1 MNEGDPASTAFD
13 TLYRIS
19 SIVGQTEDSQE
30 ALELIL
36 EEIMKAFNAA
46 TASISLVNHD
56 TRCLEIAASLG
67 LPEHCLDLQLPLGK
81 GVTGWVALHGKPL
94 LVEDVSLDSR
104 YFPVNKSIRS
114 ELAAPME
121 EAGQVIGVVSIDS
134 EEPGFFTE
142 ADRNLLTLLAAEASR
157 VVGRIWHVQQL
168 RLKAEELQA
177 LVDAG
182 EKLVS
187 KMDARSIIEG
197 IARAASRFSKCQM
210 AAIYDLDDAG
220 QVLNLRVAMDRD
232 GAVNLKE
239 ALVLRDSSVGTAV
252 LGLRQVEVFNLPQ
265 TEEHH
270 LIHYTQE
277 AGLVSMLVTPLFS
290 GEEIIGVLNV
300 YTKVPHRFSNDEKNI
315 FQTLAG
321 MGAIAIQNARLY
333 RRVFDTEAVL
343 RQSEKMNTLGLL
355 AAEIA
360 HEIRNPLTV
369 IKLLFDPLEDAFTEG
384 DDKWEDMRVIRDRL
398 NQLED
403 IVSRV
408 LDFGRA
414 SQTAYSEI
422 DFDHLV
428 NDTHRLLRLKLEQ
441 GRIDWHYEPHT
452 SGEVLHAHR
461 GQIQQLL
468 LNLSLNALEAMPTG
482 GTIHL
487 CAERSDRFGA
497 PVFQVTFTDTGKGVP
512 QEVQEQIFDSFLSRR
527 TQGTGLGLSI
537 TKRILR
543 EHRGDIELL
552 SSQPGKTVFRFW
564 LPLEGE

>member
-1 MNEGDPASTAFD
+1 
-13 TLYRIS
+13 
-19 SIVGQTEDSQE
+19 
-30 ALELIL
+30 
-36 EEIMKAFNAA
+36 
-46 TASISLVNHD
+46 
-56 TRCLEIAASLG
+56 
-67 LPEHCLDLQLPLGK
+67 
-81 GVTGWVALHGKPL
+81 
-94 LVEDVSLDSR
+94 
-104 YFPVNKSIRS
+104 
-114 ELAAPME
+114 
-121 EAGQVIGVVSIDS
+121 
-134 EEPGFFTE
+134 
-142 ADRNLLTLLAAEASR
+142 
-157 VVGRIWHVQQL
+157 
-168 RLKAEELQA
+168 
-177 LVDAG
+177 
-182 EKLVS
+182 
-187 KMDARSIIEG
+187 
-197 IARAASRFSKCQM
+197 
-210 AAIYDLDDAG
+210 
-220 QVLNLRVAMDRD
+220 
-232 GAVNLKE
+232 
-239 ALVLRDSSVGTAV
+239 
-252 LGLRQVEVFNLPQ
+252 
-265 TEEHH
+265 
-270 LIHYTQE
+270 
-277 AGLVSMLVTPLFS
+277 MLVTPLFY

-333 RRVFDTEAVL
+333 RRVFDTEAIL

-369 IKLLFDPLEDAFTEG
+369 IKLLFDPLEEAFPEG
-384 DDKWEDMRVIRDRL
+384 DDRGEDVRVIRDRL

>member
-1 MNEGDPASTAFD
+1 MSQNDPASTAFD

-19 SIVGQTEDSQE
+19 SIAGQTEDSQE

-36 EEIMKAFNAA
+36 EEIVKAFNAA

-56 TRCLEIAASLG
+56 TQCLEIAASLG
-67 LPEHCLDLQLPLGK
+67 LPDYCLDLQLPLGK

-104 YFPVNKSIRS
+104 YFPVNKSIHS

-121 EAGQVIGVVSIDS
+121 EAGRVIGVVSVDS
-134 EEPGFFTE
+134 EERCFFTE
-142 ADRNLLTLLAAEASR
+142 EDQNLLTLLAAEASR

-187 KMDARSIIEG
+187 KMDTHLIVEE
-197 IARAASRFSKCQM
+197 IAKAASRFSKCEM
-210 AAIYDLDDAG
+210 AAIYDLDDVE

-232 GAVNLKE
+232 GSVNLE
-239 ALVLRDSSVGTAV
+239 ESLALGDSSVGTAV
-252 LGLRQVEVFNLPQ
+252 MGLRQIEVLNLPQ

-270 LIHYTQE
+270 LVRYTQE
-277 AGLVSMLVTPLFS
+277 AGLVSMLVTPLFF

-300 YTKVPHRFSNDEKNI
+300 YTKEPHRFSNAEKNI

-369 IKLLFDPLEDAFTEG
+369 IKLLFDPLEEAFPEG
-384 DDKWEDMRVIRDRL
+384 DDRGEDVRVIRDRL

-414 SQTAYSEI
+414 SQTAHAEI

-428 NDTHRLLRLKLEQ
+428 SDTHRLLRLKLEQ
-441 GRIDWHYEPHT
+441 GRIEWCYEPHT

-468 LNLSLNALEAMPTG
+468 LNLSLNALEAMPAG
-482 GTIHL
+482 GRIHL
-487 CAERSDRFGA
+487 STERLDRSGTPF
-497 PVFQVTFTDTGKGVP
+497 FQVTFSDTGKGVP
-512 QEVQEQIFDSFLSRR
+512 EEVQEQIFDSFLSRR

-552 SSQPGKTVFRFW
+552 SSQPGKTVFCFW
-564 LPLEGE
+564 LPLESE